1 MNLVP
6 WPYRILALVLLLLAG
21 IGFGYVEGISRE
33 SDRRDAQDLQKTND
47 AVKVRAVAQARA
59 DKESARR
66 ESIGAQR
73 ETSREQIRVVYR
85 TIKEQADET
94 VKKHPEFNDCGLD
107 ADGLR
112 NWNAANSGSAASTPV
127 SGKPDST
134 LPGTAIREIGQP
146 GGSISEPYRGN
157 GAGRAV
163 PGSDSKAGRVR
174 TGVIYD

>member
-6 WPYRILALVLLLLAG
+6 WHDRILALVLLLLAG

-47 AVKVRAVAQARA
+47 AVKARAVAQARA

-66 ESIGAQR
+66 ENIGAQR

-85 TIKEQADET
+85 SIKEQADET

-112 NWNAANSGSAASTPV
+112 NWNTANSGSAASAPV

-134 LPGTAIREIGQP
+134 LPSTATRKIGEP
-146 GGSISEPYRGN
+146 DGSAEQSYRGD
-157 GAGRAV
+157 GAVQPV